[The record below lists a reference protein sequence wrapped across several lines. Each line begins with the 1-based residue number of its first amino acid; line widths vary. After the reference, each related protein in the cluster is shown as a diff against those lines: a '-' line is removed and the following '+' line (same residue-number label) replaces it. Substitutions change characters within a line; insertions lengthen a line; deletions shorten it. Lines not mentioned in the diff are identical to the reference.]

1 MTTINGRRVHS
12 RPRSSATRRGRWLC
26 RWLAVQLG
34 AAAVSVPLA
43 VLEWRLLARLLHDS
57 HLAAVVL
64 AVVVG
69 AGTAAIGIPA
79 TWPAVV
85 DRLGAR
91 RSTRWLLVC
100 WRMHRHLV
108 RALARGRAGRVLLH
122 VTSAPRVRRARQRAP
137 ASLHTRIG
145 ARS

>member
-1 MTTINGRRVHS
+1 VTTTHVNRVHS
-12 RPRSSATRRGRWLC
+12 RPWPSATRRGRWLC

-34 AAAVSVPLA
+34 GAVVVVRLA
-43 VLEWRLLARLLHDS
+43 LLVCRLLHNS

-69 AGTAAIGIPA
+69 AGTASIAIPA

-85 DRLGAR
+85 SRLAAR

-100 WRMHRHLV
+100 WRLHRHLV
-108 RALARGRAGRVLLH
+108 RTLARSRAGRVLLQ
-122 VTSAPRVRRARQRAP
+122 VTSGPRGRRARRRP
-137 ASLHTRIG
+137 ASPYVRTQIG